1 MIRLIQRRLIIP
13 RGDTGTFTVPVLA
26 TKNTGDVAVFSI
38 IDTMT
43 DKKVFEKIVNV
54 SGDTMTI
61 EFSHYD
67 TVNLPVGKYV
77 WDIKFYQNPE
87 FMDGVLVNGVEV
99 DSYYAAFT
107 MPICEIRQTG
117 DNLLMADDAPGT
129 ELTPDQLDILNA
141 AVNETNAAKSQANES
156 AATASTAATTASDK
170 ADEATAKA
178 EEATV
183 ALNELK
189 EILPTLA
196 DVATSGSYNDLED
209 KPFIP
214 SRVSDLTDDSGHY
227 TKPATGIPA
236 SDLEETYLT
245 EHQDISGKAN
255 VADLAAVATSGD
267 YSDLSGTPIIPD
279 VQINGHSVIN
289 NGIAN
294 IPVASKSVFGTLKL
308 SADSNIKTGTE
319 TVRVITPSNQHLAA
333 FYGLAKVAGVD
344 ERNSELPVGTYTDSA
359 KTAIQ
364 TMLDVPSNAAM
375 TTAIS
380 TAIESVNSFDMAVVQ
395 ELPTQDISTHTI
407 YLVPKIG
414 ETNDVYDE
422 YIYIN
427 NNWEMVGNTQVDL
440 SNYVQQPAVDDIN
453 NTINDME
460 YINKIYA
467 RDVIGSSN
475 LMTNKTWR
483 HNAKFNDD
491 GTIASSTDGWMVSRE
506 YIETSGNS
514 YKVIY
519 DNGEPGYIIQVACYK
534 NEEFQ
539 RFYMNALTNT
549 GFQTFSIDTTNYDQ
563 IKFGTR
569 KNNPVVYMFRNDS
582 TIVGALAGKA
592 NIEDIPEV
600 PVQDVRVN
608 GVSVLQGGVANVPVA
623 SASTPGVISVRNG
636 YDGVRLV
643 SGNRLTI
650 TPTNSLQTKNGDDA
664 YLPVTTLHQH
674 AAAFYGLAK
683 AAGADMASS
692 SNPVGQYTDA
702 AKSAIKSML
711 GVGQWELIKQVTIEE
726 DSASIVINT
735 DELSQNFKLAELAFY
750 VSAQASISTTANTN
764 AYIRIDPNHY
774 VMTVNGVVSTS
785 STTFSG
791 YVKPIIIGESAAD
804 IIMAQTNTSLAGAAS
819 FYSGGGAL
827 LPSQFENSC
836 KYFEVYT
843 TGTAKFGTGTTVLL
857 LGIKA

>member
-156 AATASTAATTASDK
+156 AASANTAATTAADK

-178 EEATV
+178 EEATA

-236 SDLEETYLT
+236 SDLKETYLT
-245 EHQDISGKAN
+245 EHQDISGKADKSEIPTKVSQLQN
-255 VADLAAVATSGD
+255 DSGYLTS
-267 YSDLSGTPIIPD
+267 
-279 VQINGHSVIN
+279 
-289 NGIAN
+289 
-294 IPVASKSVFGTLKL
+294 F
-308 SADSNIKTGTE
+308 TE
-319 TVRVITPSNQHLAA
+319 TDPTVPAWAKEATKPAYTAA
-333 FYGLAKVAGVD
+333 EVGAPTVQ
-344 ERNSELPVGTYTDSA
+344 EMNSA
-359 KTAIQ
+359 INTAIG
-364 TMLDVPSNAAM
+364 N
-375 TTAIS
+375 
-380 TAIESVNSFDMAVVQ
+380 VNSFDMAVVQ

-475 LMTNKTWR
+475 LMANKTWR

-843 TGTAKFGTGTTVLL
+843 TGTAKFGAGTTVLL